1 MHGKGEVGLL
11 LWLQRVSPRHAGGS
25 NGAPQRAEAATWGTI
40 NSYLAETFVFLS
52 FFYPFVISCVF
63 VTLAAQ

>member
-1 MHGKGEVGLL
+1 MGKVRLGHFSGGFSA
-11 LWLQRVSPRHAGGS
+11 VSPQDAGGS

-52 FFYPFVISCVF
+52 FFYTFVFSRVF